1 MHYYGY
7 QWEKQVSILASRI
20 TLHLQK
26 EVELRFCSTA
36 EVRQPGEKDSEYIY
50 GFTLPQR
57 FDIEKSVLADM
68 VKDLY
73 CIHINKRYWDYENAF
88 VVCREPWVLQEWYDM
103 HYQGT
108 IATEFLDKLREMAK
122 DAGHGSSRSAL
133 NKFDR
138 TLTEG
143 EYESIRNEVE
153 QDMLAEG
160 FLVRL
165 LVVENPVEGID
176 YVVTTKEVCNE

>member
-7 QWEKQVSILASRI
+7 EWEEQVSKLVSRI

-36 EVRQPGEKDSEYIY
+36 RVTSKGEEEYVY
-50 GFTLPQR
+50 GFILPQR

-68 VKDLY
+68 VKDLK
-73 CIHINKRYWDYENAF
+73 CIHVNKRYWHYENAF
-88 VVCREPWVLQEWYDM
+88 IACREPWVLQGWYDM

-122 DAGHGSSRSAL
+122 DAGHGSWRSAL
-133 NKFDR
+133 NKFDS
-138 TLTEG
+138 TLTEE
-143 EYESIRNEVE
+143 EYDAIRDEVE
-153 QDMLAEG
+153 QDMLAKG
-160 FLVRL
+160 HLVKY
-165 LVVENPVEGID
+165 LVDEE
-176 YVVTTKEVCNE
+176 EVCNE

>member
-7 QWEKQVSILASRI
+7 QWEKQISILASRI

-26 EVELRFCSTA
+26 EVELRFCNIA

-50 GFTLPQR
+50 GFILPQR

-88 VVCREPWVLQEWYDM
+88 IACREPWVLQEWYDM

-122 DAGHGSSRSAL
+122 DTGHGSSRSAL

-165 LVVENPVEGID
+165 LVVEDPVEGID
-176 YVVTTKEVCNE
+176 YVVTTKKVCT

>member
-7 QWEKQVSILASRI
+7 EWEKQVSILASRI

-165 LVVENPVEGID
+165 LVVEDPVEGID
-176 YVVTTKEVCNE
+176 YVVTTKKVCT

>member
-7 QWEKQVSILASRI
+7 EWEKQVSILASRI

-50 GFTLPQR
+50 GFILPQR

-88 VVCREPWVLQEWYDM
+88 IACREPWVLQEWYDM

-133 NKFDR
+133 NKFDK

-176 YVVTTKEVCNE
+176 YVVTTKKVCT

>member
-7 QWEKQVSILASRI
+7 EWEKQVSILASRI

-108 IATEFLDKLREMAK
+108 IATEFLNKLREMAK

>member
-7 QWEKQVSILASRI
+7 EWEKQVSILASRI

-26 EVELRFCSTA
+26 EVELRFCNIA
-36 EVRQPGEKDSEYIY
+36 EVRQPGEDKSEYVY
-50 GFTLPQR
+50 GFILPQR

-68 VKDLY
+68 VKDLK
-73 CIHINKRYWDYENAF
+73 CIHVNKRYSYENAF
-88 VVCREPWVLQEWYDM
+88 IVCREPWVLQEWYNM

-122 DAGHGSSRSAL
+122 DAGYGSSRYAL

-138 TLTEG
+138 TLSEE
-143 EYESIRNEVE
+143 EYDSIRDKVE
-153 QDMLAEG
+153 HDMLAEG
-160 FLVRL
+160 ILVKH
-165 LVVENPVEGID
+165 LVDEE
-176 YVVTTKEVCNE
+176 EVCDE

>member
-26 EVELRFCSTA
+26 EVELRFCNTA

-50 GFTLPQR
+50 GFILPQR

-88 VVCREPWVLQEWYDM
+88 IACREPWVLQEWYDM

-133 NKFDR
+133 NKFDK

-165 LVVENPVEGID
+165 LVVEDPVEGID
-176 YVVTTKEVCNE
+176 YVVTTKKVCT

>member
-7 QWEKQVSILASRI
+7 EWEKQVSILVSRI

-26 EVELRFCSTA
+26 EVELRFCNTA
-36 EVRQPGEKDSEYIY
+36 EVRQPGEEKSEYVY
-50 GFTLPQR
+50 GFILPIK
-57 FDIEKSVLADM
+57 FDIDKDVLADM
-68 VKDLY
+68 VKDLR
-73 CIHINKRYWDYENAF
+73 CIHVNKRYWRYENAF
-88 VVCREPWVLQEWYDM
+88 IVCREPWVLQGWYDM

-122 DAGHGSSRSAL
+122 DAGYGSSRSAL

-143 EYESIRNEVE
+143 EYDCIQDEVE
-153 QDMLAEG
+153 QDMLAKG
-160 FLVRL
+160 HLVKY

-176 YVVTTKEVCNE
+176 YVVTTKKVCT